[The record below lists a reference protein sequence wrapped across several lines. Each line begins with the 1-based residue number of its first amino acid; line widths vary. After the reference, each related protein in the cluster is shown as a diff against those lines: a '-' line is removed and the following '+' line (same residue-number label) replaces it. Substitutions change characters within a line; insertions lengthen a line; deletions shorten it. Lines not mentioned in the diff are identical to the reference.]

1 MPRRWR
7 AAQWRSPPGS
17 ASTPTTRSPLRNS
30 STDPAMTCVIS
41 RQPSLPG
48 STRQSMP
55 QLLPL
60 GARIDPR
67 VKPAAVRFSF
77 SLQLYEGA
85 EDTEDT
91 CTTDGPPWPD
101 LFRPPASLNAAPPT
115 AGTAWMATDQVR
127 GLKAHGP
134 SPAKGSSGCIER
146 ATNNRFRSTGQPWV
160 KPGHGEEED
169 SR

>member
-1 MPRRWR
+1 MIQPKNVNLH
-7 AAQWRSPPGS
+7 GY
-17 ASTPTTRSPLRNS
+17 NS
-30 STDPAMTCVIS
+30 LDAEKMLPKYQSLDVGERGKS
-41 RQPSLPG
+41 R
-48 STRQSMP
+48 
-55 QLLPL
+55 L

-67 VKPAAVRFSF
+67 VKPTAVRFSF
-77 SLQLYEGA
+77 SLQRYEGA
-85 EDTEDT
+85 EDT

-146 ATNNRFRSTGQPWV
+146 ATNNRFRSTGQPWAEPGQGDRGLCGARY
-160 KPGHGEEED
+160 KPRGGYVEIGT
-169 SR
+169 

>member
-1 MPRRWR
+1 MEPQLNRT
-7 AAQWRSPPGS
+7 AVG
-17 ASTPTTRSPLRNS
+17 L
-30 STDPAMTCVIS
+30 
-41 RQPSLPG
+41 
-48 STRQSMP
+48 TRQSMP

-67 VKPAAVRFSF
+67 VKPTAVRFSF

-85 EDTEDT
+85 EDT

-101 LFRPPASLNAAPPT
+101 LFRPPASLNAAQPT

-169 SR
+169 SRFPRSARARSSPSSTAVSSDSTAPSVPSRTPSE